1 MITNHFV
8 LFHGVPTLQAQNE
21 KLLGYSRLGAKMEC
35 AYRETLEKEQGEAVR
50 EEYEATAALFNLFD
64 A

>member
-1 MITNHFV
+1 M

-21 KLLGYSRLGAKMEC
+21 KLLSYSRLGAKMEC
-35 AYRETLEKEQGEAVR
+35 VYRETLEKEQGEAVR
-50 EEYEATAALFNLFD
+50 EEYEATAVFFDLFD